1 MNRSCCVRKIVSEPK
16 VLLVSIRVSQRM
28 SDWIKKE
35 GLSNTAIFIAAV
47 KELGYKGD

>member
-1 MNRSCCVRKIVSEPK
+1 MNRACCVRKTVADPK
-16 VLLVSIRVSQRM
+16 CLLVSIRVSQRM

-35 GLSNTAIFIAAV
+35 GLSQTAIFIAAV